1 MEFNELK
8 EYYKQVI
15 NEVIASD
22 LPDESVQRYAGMI
35 HGILGRETP
44 RARAGDNKA
53 KNTLKRGSNILGA
66 LGFRTQTV
74 TIPGEEG
81 VHSTITPEHEIN
93 LSPRGSRPDPSTYI
107 GSGREIAPLITH
119 GYRGMRAGEK
129 DAKDW
134 RSFGGAQRR
143 SEGVRR
149 ARREAE
155 NAAKIADAGG
165 RIPFLFG
172 GNRPR

>member
-22 LPDESVQRYAGMI
+22 LPDSSVQRYAGMI

-44 RARAGDNKA
+44 RAREGNNQA
-53 KNTLKRGSNILGA
+53 KNNLIRSSRILGA
-66 LGFRTQTV
+66 LGYRTQTV
-74 TIPGEEG
+74 TIPKEEG
-81 VHSTITPEHEIN
+81 VHSTQTPEHEIN
-93 LSPRGSRPDPSTYI
+93 LSPRNSRPDPSTYI

-119 GYRGMRAGEK
+119 GYRGMRKGEQE
-129 DAKDW
+129 AKDW

-143 SEGVRR
+143 SAGLRR
-149 ARREAE
+149 ARKEAE
-155 NAAKIADAGG
+155 SAAKIADAGG

-172 GNRPR
+172 GNRPK